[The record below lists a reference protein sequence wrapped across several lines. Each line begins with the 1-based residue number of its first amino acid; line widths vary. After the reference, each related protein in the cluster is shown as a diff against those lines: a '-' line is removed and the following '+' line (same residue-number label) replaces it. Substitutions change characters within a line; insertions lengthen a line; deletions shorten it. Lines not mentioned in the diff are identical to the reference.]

1 MSATLWLVVLPIG
14 TVPIVYLLR
23 RVKLGSIVATL
34 VSLLLAWLAIRLPSG
49 VGLNLLGRSVALDRL
64 SQVVLSLLFVA
75 TAALFLIPL
84 FCPPYAR
91 AGLHSGVK
99 GREEKIFYPVGLAT
113 LALFVAASLTRHLGI
128 SAIMIQGAVIL
139 AVFIIQGE
147 RLDSTRAAL
156 RFLTMMSLA
165 TPLFLLAAWRID
177 LYQLSGGQ
185 LSTSGA
191 RQTVFFVTFGFALWL
206 AVVPFH
212 SWLTTVAAESAP
224 ATAAFVLI
232 AFPAVA
238 FSILL
243 HLLTELPWLVQSRLL
258 VEAIIIAGV
267 FTAMIG
273 GGLAG
278 VQRGFSQLMGYAALY
293 DLGCMLAILGVGGR
307 AAVITILVSLSVRA
321 LALILVAIGG
331 SAIRM
336 YVAGDSFAQ
345 VKGIAR
351 HLPVAIAG
359 LMLGGLTLA
368 GLPLLAGFSTRWQL
382 LRSVAEI
389 NAAWPVL
396 LALGGIGVATG
407 YLRGLWA
414 TLTVDATRRKQ
425 MERPARFVLT
435 FLEPPPLLFMIG
447 LLGVIC
453 ISLGLFPALL
463 IEPLQQLILTFPT
476 PIP

>member
-1 MSATLWLVVLPIG
+1 
-14 TVPIVYLLR
+14 
-23 RVKLGSIVATL
+23 
-34 VSLLLAWLAIRLPSG
+34 
-49 VGLNLLGRSVALDRL
+49 LLGRSVTLDRL
-64 SQVVLSLLFVA
+64 SQVVLTLLFLA

-84 FCPPYAR
+84 FCPPYAQ

-99 GREEKIFYPVGLAT
+99 GREEKIFYSVGLAA
-113 LALFVAASLTRHLGI
+113 LAFFVAASLTRHLGI

-139 AVFIIQGE
+139 SVFIIQGE

-165 TPLFLLAAWRID
+165 TPLLLLAAWRID

-185 LSTSGA
+185 LSASA
-191 RQTVFFVTFGFALWL
+191 AQQTVFFVAFGFALWL

-212 SWLTTVAAESAP
+212 GWLTTVAAESAP

-232 AFPAVA
+232 AFPAIA

-258 VEAIIIAGV
+258 VEAIIISGV
-267 FTAMIG
+267 FTALVG

-307 AAVITILVSLSVRA
+307 AAVITIVVSLCVRA
-321 LALILVAIGG
+321 LALILIAIGG
-331 SAIRM
+331 SALRM
-336 YVAGDSFAQ
+336 YVAEDGFAH
-345 VKGIAR
+345 VKGMSR
-351 HLPVAIAG
+351 HLPVAITG
-359 LMLGGLTLA
+359 LTMGGLTLA
-368 GLPLLAGFSTRWQL
+368 GSPFLAGFSARWQL

-389 NAAWPVL
+389 NTAWPVL
-396 LALGGIGVATG
+396 LALGGIGVAIG
-407 YLRGLWA
+407 YLRGLRA
-414 TLTVDATRRKQ
+414 TLTVDAPPQ
-425 MERPARFVLT
+425 MQIERPARFVLT
-435 FLEPPPLLFMIG
+435 FLEPPPLLVMIG

-453 ISLGLFPALL
+453 VSLGLFPALL
-463 IEPLQQLILTFPT
+463 IEPLQQLILSFPT
-476 PIP
+476 PIPWQ